1 MIKTQL
7 WTKNN
12 CLSYDAML
20 AYKKKD
26 LSGTKAEQLVLE
38 HLNQC
43 GFCQEAFEGIEKAN
57 EFEFTG
63 HFKTLRNNI
72 PRVQTG
78 QAIKHKS
85 LRLRTLWWAAA
96 VISFV
101 LGSGYLYTLNQGSQ
115 IQNVEI
121 LASDNTIIPQRPNP
135 GKTSTTITAPQV
147 QSPAQKKSAWT
158 LNSEQEAGNFQGK
171 IFEAPEVMPEFPGG
185 IIAFNRAIQ
194 STIENLKQE
203 VNTKICGN
211 IEVQFYVDKEGKIKQ
226 ASVSGRTSERI
237 KNKLSKLILDLPEF
251 SPGKQMG
258 ENVTVKM
265 RFPLSLG
272 RC

>member
-12 CLSYDAML
+12 CLRYEAML
-20 AYKKKD
+20 AYKRKD
-26 LSGTKAEQLVLE
+26 LSGTKSEQLVLE

-43 GFCQEAFEGIEKAN
+43 PFCHEAFEGIEMAN
-57 EFEFTG
+57 EFEFTN
-63 HFKTLRNNI
+63 HLKTLRNNI
-72 PRVQTG
+72 PRLQAG
-78 QAIKHKS
+78 LAIKHKS
-85 LRLRTLWWAAA
+85 LRLRTFWWAAA
-96 VISFV
+96 AIALIF
-101 LGSGYLYTLNQGSQ
+101 GSIYLYTLNQGSQ
-115 IQNVEI
+115 IKNAEI
-121 LASDNTIIPQRPNP
+121 LASNDSIIPQRPNP
-135 GKTSTTITAPQV
+135 GKTNTSFSAAQV
-147 QSPAQKKSAWT
+147 QSPDQNKSAWT
-158 LNSEQEAGNFQGK
+158 LNNEMPNDNYQGK
-171 IFEAPEVMPEFPGG
+171 IFEVPEVMPEFPGG

-211 IEVQFYVDKEGKIKQ
+211 IELQFYVDKEGKIIQ

-237 KNKLSKLILDLPEF
+237 KDKLSKLILDLPEF